1 MALLASNIE
10 LEMKVAQLKQGVQSE
25 EQLQFDCRLAC
36 SKAEIKLNIYHN
48 YVTIYKTTTVR
59 PIGLTLIQND

>member
-1 MALLASNIE
+1 MALLTSNID
-10 LEMKVAQLKQGVQSE
+10 LEMKVAQLKQVLQNE

-48 YVTIYKTTTVR
+48 YVIIKQSQFVL
-59 PIGLTLIQND
+59 PHSH